1 MVRGG
6 GGGVPSVGH
15 VGQSS
20 VIMDGAGE
28 GYQVS
33 DMWTCGSIKCN
44 YRWRGG
50 GGGTKCRTC
59 GHVGQ
64 SSVII
69 DGAGG
74 VPSVVGQPSVI
85 IDGAGG
91 GGVYQVSDM
100 WTCGSI
106 KCNYRWCGGGED
118 QVSDMWV
125 NQV

>member
-1 MVRGG
+1 MVRG

-20 VIMDGAGE
+20 VIIDGAG
-28 GYQVS
+28 
-33 DMWTCGSIKCN
+33 
-44 YRWRGG
+44 GG
-50 GGGTKCRTC
+50 VPSV

-74 VPSVVGQPSVI
+74 
-85 IDGAGG
+85 
-91 GGVYQVSDM
+91 
-100 WTCGSI
+100 
-106 KCNYRWCGGGED
+106 GGED